1 MYPGERSPLTPREAQ
16 HLVPRRLS
24 GLGRDRTPG
33 GGAEKSSCSGHV
45 SYVQTGA
52 LQWVNIVVNVIIVI
66 IMVTTVLQSCYYLGG
81 YVGFS
86 MLSNV

>member
-52 LQWVNIVVNVIIVI
+52 LQWVNIVVNVSNDLNKVVCAKRKRLYIIE
-66 IMVTTVLQSCYYLGG
+66 TELQ
-81 YVGFS
+81 VRDE
-86 MLSNV
+86 